1 MQHKILL
8 RNILIG
14 LSYLHIS
21 GGGGDGAEAV
31 HHGDGQGGAVPQDEG
46 GGRGGDRGQVE
57 GDEAH
62 AQQQIKAN

>member
-1 MQHKILL
+1 M
-8 RNILIG
+8 
-14 LSYLHIS
+14 HIS
-21 GGGGDGAEAV
+21 GGGGDGAKAV

-62 AQQQIKAN
+62 AEQQIKAD

>member
-1 MQHKILL
+1 MQNTLYKYIH
-8 RNILIG
+8 LIV
-14 LSYLHIS
+14 LFYS

-62 AQQQIKAN
+62 AEQQIKAD